1 MTQKA
6 TVAKVTFGDLT
17 LDCLQFADGSYHFY
31 INQLQRELGIKA
43 SNSTGQKYLKPLLE
57 ANPKQVSQAKIL
69 NTKSIVKTISLD
81 LLAQA
86 IQSYAQLGNKKCLAV
101 AIACVA
107 ESLERR
113 ADKAF
118 DKKRSEDEYNTR
130 LTARMQGKEAR
141 WDLTNAIKAYID
153 RHQVTGNQAKFL
165 YMHATNTLYCTL
177 TGEPSM
183 HAIKHKYNIPIND
196 TLRNYL
202 SDRDLKHLE
211 YIESLAQR
219 LIDIEDIYPVDA
231 ITQATNSLK
240 LGSVGIQ
247 RVARI

>member
-6 TVAKVTFGDLT
+6 TVAKVNLGFTQVEGLHLKKGEYAIAVPQVADLFQT
-17 LDCLQFADGSYHFY
+17 SRNTASKDYRRMLGADFQTSKHVTEFNTNPVNVIDLQLVAR
-31 INQLQRELGIKA
+31 IAVELMK
-43 SNSTGQKYLKPLLE
+43 K
-57 ANPKQVSQAKIL
+57 
-69 NTKSIVKTISLD
+69 
-81 LLAQA
+81 
-86 IQSYAQLGNKKCLAV
+86 GNKL
-101 AIACVA
+101 A
-107 ESLERR
+107 ESYVLAAVTESIERR
-113 ADKAF
+113 FDRAF
-118 DKKRSEDEYNTR
+118 DKKRSEEEYNAR

-153 RHQVTGNQAKFL
+153 QHQLTGNQAKFL
-165 YMHATNTLYCTL
+165 YMHATNALYCTL

-183 HAIKHKYNIPIND
+183 HAIKLKYNIPIND

-202 SDRDLKHLE
+202 SDRDLKHIE

-219 LIDIEDIYPVDA
+219 LIDIDDIHPVNA
-231 ITQATNSLK
+231 VTQATNSLK